1 MAIYFAEGKFS
12 LYVCPIQIIYIRYTG
27 MTREV
32 CNVVVDI
39 NQSIEPPRE
48 SRRPVSLYMDSSIH
62 ATIHVNRTGNSGDPL
77 V

>member
-39 NQSIEPPRE
+39 NQSMSAMLI
-48 SRRPVSLYMDSSIH
+48 Y
-62 ATIHVNRTGNSGDPL
+62 
-77 V
+77 